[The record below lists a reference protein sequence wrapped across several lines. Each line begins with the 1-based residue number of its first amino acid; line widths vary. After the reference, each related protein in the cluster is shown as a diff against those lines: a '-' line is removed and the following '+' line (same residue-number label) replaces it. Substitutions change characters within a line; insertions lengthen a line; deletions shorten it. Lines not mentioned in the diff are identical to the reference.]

1 MRFSC
6 KSCVEHI
13 ELMYI
18 LFWSAV
24 PLTYFDPLHSV
35 HKLLGTCVQLQS
47 HSHNN
52 YYLREN
58 KSYDALATSPKYC
71 LLPFIEDTNRSPS
84 YAYKII

>member
-6 KSCVEHI
+6 KSCLEHI

-52 YYLREN
+52 YYLRLN
-58 KSYDALATSPKYC
+58 KSYDALATRPIYC
-71 LLPFIEDTNRSPS
+71 FLILIEDTNRVSL